1 MQTTNPGNQ
10 PETEEPI
17 EPGIVPDDTDT
28 DTDTDTGTDTD
39 TDTDT
44 DTPVQD
50 DERPEDW
57 KDPNEPD
64 SPSTEQPDQGTAQPV
79 NV

>member
-1 MQTTNPGNQ
+1 MNTTNQGNQ

-28 DTDTDTGTDTD
+28 
-39 TDTDT
+39 
-44 DTPVQD
+44 PVPD

-57 KDPNEPD
+57 RDPNEPD
-64 SPSTEQPDQGTAQPV
+64 SPSTEQPDQGRVQPLDV
-79 NV
+79 

>member
-28 DTDTDTGTDTD
+28 DTDTGTDTS
-39 TDTDT
+39 
-44 DTPVQD
+44 VQD

>member
-28 DTDTDTGTDTD
+28 DTDTGA
-39 TDTDT
+39 

-57 KDPNEPD
+57 RDPNEPD
-64 SPSTEQPDQGTAQPV
+64 SPSTEQPDQGTTQPGSV
-79 NV
+79 

>member
-28 DTDTDTGTDTD
+28 DTDTDTG

>member
-10 PETEEPI
+10 PETEEPL

-28 DTDTDTGTDTD
+28 DTDTG
-39 TDTDT
+39 T

-64 SPSTEQPDQGTAQPV
+64 SPGEEMGVRFSQ
-79 NV
+79 